1 MKKLSS
7 KIWLLI
13 VLFLTATVVFMYIF
27 TNFLYEQL
35 YVEDTK
41 ITMVEVGEK
50 LQTMY
55 QGGKVTD
62 ELIGAIDH
70 YAAYSNIPIFA
81 VRNPRELSACVPFDV
96 DYDALVGP
104 TERQQLIAG
113 NTVIKMG
120 YEPRFE
126 RQIISVILPF
136 TDQNRLEGIIYLYYP
151 LAKISELAKDEV
163 ILLITGAVMFLLVA
177 AFFVYQ
183 GMRKI
188 LNPLA
193 NLQQAVNRM
202 AGGEYATRVDV
213 TSKDEIGTLST
224 AFNQMA
230 SSIQQE
236 DEAQKSFL
244 ATVSHELRTPIS
256 YVKGYSEA
264 IQNGYITEQKRDE
277 AIRLIARESARM
289 ERLTN
294 ELMQLARKDE
304 KIQLAEAEPL
314 VLAETIRD
322 AVSLLQNLAIAKHIQ
337 IEPDLEEE
345 VIVMGDEEKIK
356 QVFIN
361 VIENA
366 IRYSQENA
374 VIFIDSKEI
383 NNEAVIKVTD
393 SGIGIPAEDLPH
405 ITERFYRVNKARSRS
420 DGGSGLGLSIVEQ
433 IIKQHQGKLK
443 IESTLEKGTDVIITL
458 PTMEELE

>member
-202 AGGEYATRVDV
+202 AGE
-213 TSKDEIGTLST
+213 
-224 AFNQMA
+224 NM
-230 SSIQQE
+230 QQE
-236 DEAQKSFL
+236 
-244 ATVSHELRTPIS
+244 
-256 YVKGYSEA
+256 
-264 IQNGYITEQKRDE
+264 
-277 AIRLIARESARM
+277 
-289 ERLTN
+289 
-294 ELMQLARKDE
+294 LM
-304 KIQLAEAEPL
+304 
-314 VLAETIRD
+314 
-322 AVSLLQNLAIAKHIQ
+322 
-337 IEPDLEEE
+337 
-345 VIVMGDEEKIK
+345 
-356 QVFIN
+356 
-361 VIENA
+361 
-366 IRYSQENA
+366 
-374 VIFIDSKEI
+374 
-383 NNEAVIKVTD
+383 
-393 SGIGIPAEDLPH
+393 
-405 ITERFYRVNKARSRS
+405 
-420 DGGSGLGLSIVEQ
+420 
-433 IIKQHQGKLK
+433 
-443 IESTLEKGTDVIITL
+443 
-458 PTMEELE
+458 